1 MIIQVDQEGWDV
13 IEQFCVM
20 AIQAGGKQNL
30 KQMNLV
36 RNSMWLLTKPTPT
49 VVIRQPKQSQQP
61 EQPEQSEPK
70 E

>member
-1 MIIQVDQEGWDV
+1 MIIQCDQEGWDV

-36 RNSMWLLTKPTPT
+36 LNAMWLITKPTPT
-49 VVIRQPKQSQQP
+49 VTMQQPKQP
-61 EQPEQSEPK
+61 KQPEQSESK
-70 E
+70 

>member
-20 AIQAGGKQNL
+20 AVQSGGKQNL
-30 KQMNLV
+30 KQINLV
-36 RNSMWLLTKPTPT
+36 LNSMWLLSKPKPMPL
-49 VVIRQPKQSQQP
+49 PKQQPQPPKQP
-61 EQPEQSEPK
+61 EQPEPK

>member
-36 RNSMWLLTKPTPT
+36 LNSMLLITKPTPT
-49 VVIRQPKQSQQP
+49 VTIKQPKQP
-61 EQPEQSEPK
+61 EQPEQPDKK

>member
-20 AIQAGGKQNL
+20 AIQSGGKQNL
-30 KQMNLV
+30 KQINLV
-36 RNSMWLLTKPTPT
+36 LNAMWLLTKPTPI
-49 VVIRQPKQSQQP
+49 VVIQQP
-61 EQPEQSEPK
+61 EQPKQK